1 MIFSQLRQTFCPNN
15 PIPAAPTSRHMVF
28 RPLLF
33 FFILALTLFLPV
45 MTMPEATPARQATLK
60 ELTATTSD
68 KYLIVF
74 ATLENSFTAEMTEI
88 LHSGIPLRFSF
99 FVELYKTTENWPD
112 ELIIALNFHHV
123 MTFDTLKDNYRV
135 TIEEDNNK
143 VLSFRTLLAAQQEI
157 NEVNG
162 VRIIELKQLLPDNSY
177 KLRMRAELYQKTL
190 PLSLHNILP
199 FFSWWDVATDWHTI
213 TFTY

>member
-1 MIFSQLRQTFCPNN
+1 MSFVSDTAVFLPKNLLRLPHSSKHMPCN
-15 PIPAAPTSRHMVF
+15 P
-28 RPLLF
+28 F
-33 FFILALTLFLPV
+33 FFRLIFILTLFFPAMAV
-45 MTMPEATPARQATLK
+45 SEAVPERQATIN

-74 ATLENSFTAEMTEI
+74 ATLENSFTSEMTEI

-99 FVELYKTTENWPD
+99 FVELYKKNEKWPD
-112 ELIIALNFHHV
+112 ELIIALNFHHI

-135 TIEEDNNK
+135 TLEEDNNK
-143 VLSFRTLLAAQQEI
+143 VLSFATLSAAQKEI
-157 NEVNG
+157 NEING

-199 FFSWWDVATDWHTI
+199 FFSWWDVETDWHTI

>member
-1 MIFSQLRQTFCPNN
+1 
-15 PIPAAPTSRHMVF
+15 MVF

>member
-1 MIFSQLRQTFCPNN
+1 MRCK
-15 PIPAAPTSRHMVF
+15 
-28 RPLLF
+28 PLLF
-33 FFILALTLFLPV
+33 FLILTLSLFLPA
-45 MTMPEATPARQATLK
+45 MTMPEATPVRQATIN

-112 ELIIALNFHHV
+112 ELITALNFHHV

-162 VRIIELKQLLPDNSY
+162 IRIIELKQLLPDNSY